1 MRDRTLAIQK
11 IYHYRFS
18 KYTYVFNRNISF
30 VQLIKYIFSTSILRK
45 FKDKFLKLIFQS
57 ILYKLFSIH
66 VITYICL
73 KVFFA
78 MEPIKSKLD
87 NFLDDLSNEFRGVIR
102 IEHFITN
109 HYVIGS
115 KSFRDYATG
124 QSISNGRRF
133 RMCLNMILMIFNIA
147 RYIVLSIYDDEW
159 ILILTGE
166 FCYKLYDMKII
177 AKFIVAGLALG
188 LSFQSVT
195 YWVEYKH
202 RFKIIEVFYQ
212 LQHYDHQYKLTKIN
226 TRKFN
231 IFSYGLYKLFLVQ
244 TYYWLGGATIALSL
258 LLVYQAYLDDQIDHY
273 LLLLILN
280 MINLSLWVRQAF
292 ISSFST
298 IALFYLTIYYARLK
312 FNEFLAF
319 LRNNVNK
326 GNNQGIIKII
336 IFHKQLRE
344 LIIDLS
350 GHINM
355 VIGCAYNIYPYMIV
369 ISLHIAWESEIT
381 RTRIFMTTICLVLFL
396 LNYIMNMVSSWFPQ
410 KNIDIPK
417 CLYRLSCNNSVT
429 GMRLKLKMD
438 EFILSLNENYVGFHC
453 FNLFTF
459 TKMSFYKYI
468 FGLSITYILVF
479 KNVNK

>member
-1 MRDRTLAIQK
+1 MK
-11 IYHYRFS
+11 IS
-18 KYTYVFNRNISF
+18 IN
-30 VQLIKYIFSTSILRK
+30 IFSIECNV
-45 FKDKFLKLIFQS
+45 
-57 ILYKLFSIH
+57 Y
-66 VITYICL
+66 L
-73 KVFFA
+73 KVYLV
-78 MEPIKSKLD
+78 MELIKSKLD
-87 NFLDDLSNEFRGVIR
+87 NFLDDLSNEFQGITR
-102 IEHFITN
+102 IEHFIID
-109 HYVIGS
+109 HYVIAS

-133 RMCLNMILMIFNIA
+133 RMWLNMMLMIFNIA

-177 AKFIVAGLALG
+177 AKFIISGLFLCF
-188 LSFQSVT
+188 SFQSVT
-195 YWVEYKH
+195 YWIEYKQ

-212 LQHYDHQYKLTKIN
+212 LQQNDNQYKLTRIS

-244 TYYWLGGATIALSL
+244 TYYWLAGSTIALSL
-258 LLVYQAYLDDQIDHY
+258 LLVYQAYMNDQIDHY

-280 MINLSLWVRQAF
+280 MINLALWVRQAF

-312 FNEFLAF
+312 FNEFLAL

-326 GNNQGIIKII
+326 CNNQGIFKII
-336 IFHKQLRE
+336 LFHKQLRE
-344 LIIDLS
+344 LITDLS

-381 RTRIFMTTICLVLFL
+381 RTRIFMTTICFTLFL

-410 KNIDIPK
+410 KNIDISK
-417 CLYRLSCNNSVT
+417 CLYRLACTNSLT
-429 GMRLKLKMD
+429 DLRLRLKID
-438 EFILSLNENYVGFHC
+438 EFILSLNENYFDFYC

-459 TKMSFYKYI
+459 TKISFYKYI
-468 FGLSITYILVF
+468 FGLSITYVLVF
-479 KNVNK
+479 KNIQK

>member
-1 MRDRTLAIQK
+1 MKVIKNKLV
-11 IYHYRFS
+11 
-18 KYTYVFNRNISF
+18 KY
-30 VQLIKYIFSTSILRK
+30 L
-45 FKDKFLKLIFQS
+45 KDKSNDLEG
-57 ILYKLFSIH
+57 
-66 VITYICL
+66 IT
-73 KVFFA
+73 
-78 MEPIKSKLD
+78 
-87 NFLDDLSNEFRGVIR
+87 R
-102 IEHFITN
+102 IEHFITDHN
-109 HYVIGS
+109 VIGS
-115 KSFRDYATG
+115 KSFRDYTTG

-133 RMCLNMILMIFNIA
+133 RMWLNILFMIFNIA
-147 RYIVLSIYDDEW
+147 RYVVLSFKDDKW

-177 AKFIVAGLALG
+177 AKFIVAGLSLG

-202 RFKIIEVFYQ
+202 RFKIIEVFYK
-212 LQHYDHQYKLTKIN
+212 LQQNDHHYRLTKIN

-258 LLVYQAYLDDQIDHY
+258 LLVYHAYMDDQIDHY
-273 LLLLILN
+273 LLLLLLN
-280 MINLSLWVRQAF
+280 MVNLSLWVKQAF

-336 IFHKQLRE
+336 LFLKQLRE

-350 GHINM
+350 GHIIM

-369 ISLHIAWESEIT
+369 ISLHIALESQIT
-381 RTRIFMTTICLVLFL
+381 RTRIFMTTICLVLFM

-410 KNIDIPK
+410 KNIDISK
-417 CLYRLSCNNSVT
+417 CLYRLACTNSLT
-429 GMRLKLKMD
+429 GLRLRLKMD
-438 EFILSLNENYVGFHC
+438 EFILSLNENYVGFYC

-468 FGLSITYILVF
+468 FGLSITYVLVF
-479 KNVNK
+479 KNIQK